1 MAAGGTGAAV
11 DDARDW
17 LSLRSGRLV
26 TSPFLQ
32 GVGEIGY
39 REGQNVTIEYRW
51 AAGRYGRLPALAA
64 NPVDRLTI
72 PPTLLALADEVIE
85 Q

>member
-17 LSLRSGRLV
+17 LSLRSGAELRGLSCKGWV
-26 TSPFLQ
+26 KSATERVKTSRSNI
-32 GVGEIGY
+32 GGRRVVMVGC
-39 REGQNVTIEYRW
+39 RRW
-51 AAGRYGRLPALAA
+51 RPIL
-64 NPVDRLTI
+64 VDRLTI
-72 PPTLLALADEVIE
+72 SPTLLALADEVIE